1 VKRASIRRIVYATD
15 FSRASRR
22 AGELAQEL
30 TGSLKAELILCHVY
44 GRVVPVVAGSPAAAV
59 PPELIQEIWERE
71 KESAGRRLSDL
82 ATSMR
87 RGGVRVST
95 RLVSGTPAR
104 GIVDVARRVNAN
116 LLVLG
121 TRGRTG
127 IKRFL
132 LGSVAERV
140 VRTAR
145 CPVVTV
151 GPARRG

>member
-1 VKRASIRRIVYATD
+1 MKRRSIRRIVYATD

-22 AGELAQEL
+22 AGELAQGL
-30 TGSLKAELILCHVY
+30 AGSLKAELILCHVY
-44 GRVVPVVAGSPAAAV
+44 GRVVPVVAGSPAPAV
-59 PPELIQEIWERE
+59 PPELIQELWDKE
-71 KESAGRRLSDL
+71 KESAGRQLADL
-82 ATSMR
+82 AKTMR

-104 GIVDVARRVNAN
+104 GIVDVARRGHAD

-121 TRGRTG
+121 THGRTG
-127 IKRFL
+127 VRRFL

-145 CPVVTV
+145 CPVLTV
-151 GPARRG
+151 GPARR